1 MRQRLRSRHGG
12 TVATLVSLAVIL
24 ALVGVAL
31 VALTGA
37 KAAGQG
43 QPQCGDT
50 ITTDTT
56 LHHDLVD
63 CPNNG
68 IIIGADDVTLD
79 LNYHTIDGDGT
90 PAAGCDPETE
100 FCDEGI
106 IDLGHDGV
114 TVTHGSVRD
123 FAAGAEAGRARH
135 IRFLGI
141 SASRN
146 FFDGLGVFEST
157 RILVR
162 NSSGNGSLTR
172 DGGVGLA
179 IFSSRHVRILHNS
192 IRRNAD
198 EGMFIFDSTHTLIKG
213 NLLSRNKGDEGAIAL
228 LDSDRNVVRH
238 NRASRNSSG
247 IGIEGNRNII
257 RRNRINR
264 SRGFGIPLAHGD
276 HNLIAR
282 NSIRDTGGFAIS
294 VGFEPGAGNV
304 VRRNRIRG
312 AGELAGRGFAYRPR
326 AGVLVDSRGKRTLV
340 VGNVIRG
347 GAEDGIHV
355 RAKAKRTRLKGNHAF
370 GAKDDGIDVGNPK
383 TKLTRN
389 EARRNGDL
397 GIEAVRGVRDGGGNK
412 ASGNGDP
419 RQCTNIVCR

>member
-1 MRQRLRSRHGG
+1 
-12 TVATLVSLAVIL
+12 
-24 ALVGVAL
+24 
-31 VALTGA
+31 
-37 KAAGQG
+37 
-43 QPQCGDT
+43 
-50 ITTDTT
+50 
-56 LHHDLVD
+56 
-63 CPNNG
+63 
-68 IIIGADDVTLD
+68 
-79 LNYHTIDGDGT
+79 
-90 PAAGCDPETE
+90 
-100 FCDEGI
+100 
-106 IDLGHDGV
+106 
-114 TVTHGSVRD
+114 
-123 FAAGAEAGRARH
+123 
-135 IRFLGI
+135 
-141 SASRN
+141 
-146 FFDGLGVFEST
+146 
-157 RILVR
+157 
-162 NSSGNGSLTR
+162 
-172 DGGVGLA
+172 
-179 IFSSRHVRILHNS
+179 
-192 IRRNAD
+192 
-198 EGMFIFDSTHTLIKG
+198 MFIFDSTHTLIKG

-228 LDSDRNVVRH
+228 LRSDRNVVRR

-347 GAEDGIHV
+347 GAEDGIRV
-355 RAKAKRTRLKGNHAF
+355 RAKAKHSRLKGNHAF
-370 GAKDDGIDVGNPK
+370 GAKDDGIDVNNPK

-397 GIEAVRGVRDGGGNK
+397 GIEAVRGVIDGGGNV
-412 ASGNGDP
+412 ARHNGDL